1 MGQTTAQMN
10 LNELSRTLGYP
21 EANTQFADEGQTGRK
36 VENPQQRRASMEQMD
51 LIKMTPGIDVI
62 DESLLKRVIKV
73 MTYENLEMKYG
84 ETVENGKLA
93 ITPYCRKPMSLLVQ
107 NVENLFGLFLML

>member
-21 EANTQFADEGQTGRK
+21 EANTQFAVEGQTGRK

-62 DESLLKRVIKV
+62 DESLLKRVI
-73 MTYENLEMKYG
+73 
-84 ETVENGKLA
+84 
-93 ITPYCRKPMSLLVQ
+93 
-107 NVENLFGLFLML
+107 